1 MRNDLFSLAGRTA
14 LITGGSRGIGR
25 MMAQAFI
32 DFGARVYISARD
44 TDTCERSAHE
54 LGSNCFALPQDVS
67 TVPGITMLADAFRE
81 RESALDILVNNAGLV
96 RVAPLE
102 DFSEEAWD
110 DVFDLN
116 IKSPFFLVQK
126 LLPML
131 RAAAS
136 ATRPAKIINIVSSDA
151 LSLYRAEHYS
161 YKASK
166 SGLVFL
172 TRALANKLATD
183 HITVNAI
190 APGPFATDMNKTAR
204 DNADKVAGAVP
215 MGRIGNDDDMAACA
229 VYLASRG
236 GDFVTGVTIPVDGG
250 LAEATARPDWVP
262 RGS

>member
-1 MRNDLFSLAGRTA
+1 MLDCDWSSDVCSSDLFSLP
-14 LITGGSRGIGR
+14 
-25 MMAQAFI
+25 
-32 DFGARVYISARD
+32 
-44 TDTCERSAHE
+44 E
-54 LGSNCFALPQDVS
+54 DVS
-67 TVPGITMLADAFRE
+67 SLDGIKRLAAAYHE

-96 RVAPLE
+96 RIAPLE

-110 DVFDLN
+110 DVLDLN

-126 LLPML
+126 LLPAL
-131 RAAAS
+131 RAAAR
-136 ATRPAKIINIVSSDA
+136 AERPAKVINIVSSDA

-172 TRALANKLATD
+172 TRALANRLATD

-190 APGPFATDMNKTAR
+190 APGPFATDMNSTAR
-204 DNADKVAGAVP
+204 DHSEMVAGAVP
-215 MGRIGNDDDMAACA
+215 MGRIGKHDDMAACA

-250 LAEATARPDWVP
+250 LAEATSRPDWIP
-262 RGS
+262 RDS